1 MIPGAHPLEG
11 RLRSYPW
18 GGDTFLRDLTGGG
31 GDGPVAEWWLGGHPD
46 APSIVRLQDGDAPLD
61 AVVAASPVAV
71 LGPAVA
77 ARFGRLP
84 FLLKVLDVR
93 GMLSLQVHPDRA
105 RARRRFVEEAGLPSE
120 RRHYRDDNHKP
131 EMMVAL
137 DRFHLLHG
145 FRPVDG
151 IVAALS
157 RHAGTRDLAADVTR
171 RGLSAAYAAL
181 FAMPADEI
189 ESRLAAVV
197 AAGRDADDTVP
208 EHWLA
213 RAADTFGRH
222 DPGLFA
228 FFFLDLLILAPGE
241 AIHQPAGLPHG
252 YLHGRCIEL
261 MANSDN
267 VIRAGLTT
275 KSVDIAELLEVI
287 DTAPTPPHRMPAT
300 APAPRITRWETPC
313 DDFALDLVRP
323 VPDEPTILVA
333 EGPEI
338 LLAMAGTAL
347 VEAANGRF
355 DLPRGR
361 ALFLTSGA
369 RATLTGSPGTEVF
382 RARVGLEAAHGG
394 T

>member
-18 GGDTFLRDLTGGG
+18 GGDTFLRDLTGAG
-31 GDGPVAEWWLGGHPD
+31 GDGPAAEWWLGAHPD
-46 APSIVRLQDGDAPLD
+46 APSLVRSPTGDAPLD
-61 AVVAASPVAV
+61 AVVAAAPEAI

-105 RARRRFVEEAGLPSE
+105 RARRRFAEEAGLPAE
-120 RRHYRDDNHKP
+120 RRRYRDDNHKP

-137 DRFHLLHG
+137 DRFHVLHG
-145 FRPVDG
+145 FRPVEAIAG
-151 IVAALS
+151 ALS
-157 RHAGTRDLAADVTR
+157 RHAGTRDLAAEVTR
-171 RGLSAAYAAL
+171 RGLRAAYAAL
-181 FAMPADEI
+181 FDLPGEEI
-189 ESRLAAVV
+189 EHRLADVV
-197 AAGRDADDTVP
+197 AVGRDADDGAP

-213 RAADTFGRH
+213 RAADAFGPR

-241 AIHQPAGLPHG
+241 AIHQPAGLLHG

-275 KSVDIAELLEVI
+275 KPVDVAELLEVI
-287 DTAPTPPHRMPAT
+287 DAVPSPPHRMPAT
-300 APAPRITRWETPC
+300 SPAPRITRWAAPC
-313 DDFALDLVRP
+313 EDFALDLVRP
-323 VPDEPTILVA
+323 VPDAPTIFVA

-338 LLAMAGTAL
+338 LLAMAGAAR

-355 DLPRGR
+355 DLPRGG
-361 ALFLTSGA
+361 ALLLTAGA
-369 RATLTGSPGTEVF
+369 RAALTGMPGTEVF
-382 RARVGLEAAHGG
+382 RARVGLEAVPARA
-394 T
+394 